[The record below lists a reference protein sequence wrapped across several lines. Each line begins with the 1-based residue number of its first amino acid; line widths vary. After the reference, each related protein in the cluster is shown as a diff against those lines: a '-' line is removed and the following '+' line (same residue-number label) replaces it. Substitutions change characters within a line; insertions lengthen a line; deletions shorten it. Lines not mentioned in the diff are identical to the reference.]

1 MWKEL
6 SLGMRFTHSLGQ
18 ESVKSALLNAFIKGQ
33 VPHAQCFIDQG
44 GRGGLAVAL
53 ECALSL
59 LWDEIPDSREKA
71 LQHPDLQFV
80 YPVSTSANVKTKP
93 LCKDYREE
101 WFDFLQE
108 EIYHPLSDW
117 LYKIGSENKQG
128 NIGVE
133 ETEALF
139 KKLSLKAFMGK
150 NKVCVIWGVERLN
163 IQAANKLLK
172 LIEEP
177 PTNTYFILVA
187 QSAEDLI
194 STIRSRCQIIP
205 FPPIKPLV
213 IENALIEKGASAQE
227 AKNMAVEAEG
237 NWATALSLFSS
248 STHTKEIEAL
258 LIECLRCAFRA
269 SGNKAI
275 GVELMQWANKVGQM
289 GRPLQKQFLH
299 FGLGFIR
306 QAMLVSYQ
314 SADIVTYQLKNTFS
328 LEKFAPYVNSKN
340 IAALT
345 QLFNDSIYAIERNA
359 NGKILFSDFCLELSR
374 QLNVKED

>member
-6 SLGMRFTHSLGQ
+6 SLSMRFTHSLGQ
-18 ESVKSALLNAFIKGQ
+18 ESVKSALLNAFEKGQ
-33 VPHAQCFIDQG
+33 VAHAQCFIDQG

-108 EIYHPLSDW
+108 EIYHPLSSW

-139 KKLSLKAFMGK
+139 KALSLKAFMGK
-150 NKVCVIWGVERLN
+150 NKVCLIWGVERLN

-177 PTNTYFILVA
+177 PANTYFILVA

-194 STIRSRCQIIP
+194 STIRSRCQMIA
-205 FPPIKPLV
+205 FPPIKPLI
-213 IENALIEKGASAQE
+213 IENALFEKGASAQE

-237 NWATALSLFSS
+237 NWATALSLLSS
-248 STHTKEIEAL
+248 STHTQEIEAL

-269 SGNKAI
+269 GGNKAVGI
-275 GVELMQWANKVGQM
+275 DLMQWANKVGQM

-306 QAMLVSYQ
+306 QAMLLSYQ
-314 SADIVTYQLKNTFS
+314 SADIVTYQPKNDFS
-328 LEKFAPYVNSKN
+328 LEKFAPYVHSKN
-340 IAALT
+340 TPALI

-374 QLNVKED
+374 QLNVAED

>member
-1 MWKEL
+1 
-6 SLGMRFTHSLGQ
+6 MRFTHSLGQ
-18 ESVKSALLNAFIKGQ
+18 ESVKSALLNAFEKGQ

-71 LQHPDLQFV
+71 LQHPDLQWI

-150 NKVCVIWGVERLN
+150 NKVFVIWGVERLN

-177 PTNTYFILVA
+177 PANTYFILVA

-194 STIRSRCQIIP
+194 STIRSRCQMVH
-205 FPPIKPLV
+205 FPPIKPSI
-213 IENALIEKGASAQE
+213 IENALIEKGVSGQE

-237 NWATALSLFSS
+237 NWATALSLLSS
-248 STHTKEIEAL
+248 STHTQEIEAL

-275 GVELMQWANKVGQM
+275 GVELMQWANKLGQM

-314 SADIVTYQLKNTFS
+314 SPNIVTYQPKNSFS

-340 IAALT
+340 IAALI

-374 QLNVKED
+374 QLNVKES

>member
-1 MWKEL
+1 MRKEL

-18 ESVKSALLNAFIKGQ
+18 ESVKSALLNAFEKGQ
-33 VPHAQCFIDQG
+33 VPHAQCFIDQE

-71 LQHPDLQFV
+71 LQHPDLQWI

-133 ETEALF
+133 ETKALF

-177 PTNTYFILVA
+177 PANTYFILVA

-194 STIRSRCQIIP
+194 STIRSRCQMVP
-205 FPPIKPLV
+205 FPPIKPSI
-213 IENALIEKGASAQE
+213 IENALIEKGVSGQE

-237 NWATALSLFSS
+237 NWATALSLLSS
-248 STHTKEIEAL
+248 STHTQEIEAL

-275 GVELMQWANKVGQM
+275 GVELMQWANKLGQM

-314 SADIVTYQLKNTFS
+314 SPNIVTYQPKNSFS

-340 IAALT
+340 IAALI

-359 NGKILFSDFCLELSR
+359 NGKILFSNFCLELSR
-374 QLNVKED
+374 QLNVKES